1 MDQNENLVRQIL
13 IAIGEDPDREGLL
26 DTPKRVVKAWK
37 ELYAGYKQNPAEILS
52 TCFTDGTCDDMVL
65 LKDITF
71 NSTCEHHMEKII
83 GVAHVA
89 YIPNG
94 KVVGLSKL
102 ARLVD
107 CYASRLQI
115 QEKFTTQIADSI
127 QEHLA
132 PKGVA
137 VVIEASHQCMSCRGI
152 KKTGATMVTSAMHGV
167 FRSNPVARHELLT
180 LIAK

>member
-1 MDQNENLVRQIL
+1 MDNEQLVRGIL
-13 IAIGEDPDREGLL
+13 IAIGEDPDREGLK
-26 DTPKRVVKAWK
+26 DTPRRVVKAWK
-37 ELYAGYKQNPAEILS
+37 ELYAGYAQDPAEILS
-52 TCFTDGTCDDMVL
+52 TCFEDGTCDDMVL
-65 LKDITF
+65 LKDIQF
-71 NSTCEHHMEKII
+71 NSTCEHHMEKIM

-107 CYASRLQI
+107 CFALRLQI
-115 QEKFTTQIADSI
+115 QEKFTIQIANAI

-152 KKTGATMVTSAMHGV
+152 KKRGATMVTSAMHGV
-167 FRSNPVARHELLT
+167 FRDNAIARQELLA
-180 LIAK
+180 LIR